1 MKIGIISDS
10 HDNLT
15 MIRKAVQVFNE
26 KAVDMVIHAGDFVA
40 PFSLVPLDELKC
52 EYLGV
57 FGNNDG
63 EKFGLSKRS
72 KGKIF
77 FPPHN
82 IELNGKKI
90 LVLHEP
96 YEIVSLT
103 KSQVYDIIIYGHTH
117 NHVIEKHEKTM
128 VINPG
133 ECCGWLTGICT
144 VVVLNVDRIE
154 PELIHI

>member
-1 MKIGIISDS
+1 MRIGIISDS

-15 MIRKAVQVFNE
+15 LIRKAVQIFNE
-26 KAVDMVIHAGDFVA
+26 KAVDIVIHAGDFVA
-40 PFSLVPLDELKC
+40 PFSLAPLDDLKC

-72 KGKIF
+72 KGRIF
-77 FPPHN
+77 LPPHN

-90 LVLHEP
+90 LILHEP

-103 KSQVYDIIIYGHTH
+103 KSQVYDTIIYGHTH
-117 NHVIEKHEKTM
+117 NYVIEKHERTM

-133 ECCGWLTGICT
+133 ECCGWLTGNGT
-144 VVVLNVDRIE
+144 VVVLNIDE
-154 PELIHI
+154 MEAELIHL